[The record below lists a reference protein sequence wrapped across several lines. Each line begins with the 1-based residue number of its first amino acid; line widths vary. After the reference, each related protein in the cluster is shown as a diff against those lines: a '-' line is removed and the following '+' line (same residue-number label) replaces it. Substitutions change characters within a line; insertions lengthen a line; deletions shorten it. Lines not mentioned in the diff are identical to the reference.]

1 MEGFKWHQPPAQP
14 QPHETTTAT
23 ALVSL
28 TPVAPVSQVRIMS
41 YPNLGKP
48 N

>member
-1 MEGFKWHQPPAQP
+1 MFFQAMEGFKWHQPPPQ

-28 TPVAPVSQVRIMS
+28 TPVAPISQV
-41 YPNLGKP
+41 
-48 N
+48 